1 MWQHGRTNADA
12 AVGSLGSNK
21 EDCIFFFFLKVC
33 AEVMNLCWPYLRDI
47 LYVGP
52 LFPAAELS
60 TLLRKCAP
68 AAPER
73 TQIGPYSV
81 YGVGLR
87 MFAIVCVRSRNISMH
102 VAVVG
107 PRMVLWGL

>member
-21 EDCIFFFFLKVC
+21 EDCIFLFLKVC
-33 AEVMNLCWPYLRDI
+33 AEVMNLGWPYLRDI

-81 YGVGLR
+81 YDVGLR
-87 MFAIVCVRSRNISMH
+87 MFAIVYVCARTISMH
-102 VAVVG
+102 DAVVG
-107 PRMVLWGL
+107 KRMVLWGL